1 MTTPQIPTEVL
12 MRFCAKDDLNDSL
25 NSPFLL
31 GNQLLASNRHIAIRL
46 DQVPAELEGAPGS
59 PRIAKK
65 IWELIESTKTKGK
78 PLAPLPTLPS
88 PPACP
93 TCHGTGE
100 NEESGYRGVCYPCDG
115 SGELPDLPFT
125 YTKAGPGAYIA
136 NRYLRLIAA
145 LPNPKIATDWLSV
158 CYFTF
163 DGGDGAVMPMR
174 VTENDEAQPFTAV

>member
-1 MTTPQIPTEVL
+1 MTTQKIPAEVL
-12 MRFCAKDDLNDSL
+12 MRFCAKDDLNASL
-25 NSPFLL
+25 NSPFFLN
-31 GNQLLASNRHIAIRL
+31 GQVLASNRHIAVRVDKSSI
-46 DQVPAELEGAPGS
+46 ELVEGLS
-59 PRIAKK
+59 SNQKFAKK
-65 IWELIESTKTKGK
+65 IWELIDNTKAKGK
-78 PLAPLPTLPS
+78 PLVHLPTLPS

-93 TCHGTGE
+93 ACHGTGE
-100 NEESGYRGVCYPCDG
+100 NEESGYRGVCCPCDG

-174 VTENDEAQPFTAV
+174 VTENDEAQQ